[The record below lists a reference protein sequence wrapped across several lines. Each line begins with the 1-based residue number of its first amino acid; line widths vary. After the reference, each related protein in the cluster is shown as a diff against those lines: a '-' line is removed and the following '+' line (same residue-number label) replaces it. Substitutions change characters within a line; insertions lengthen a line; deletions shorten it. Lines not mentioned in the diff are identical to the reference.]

1 MEKLLQNL
9 IVKSEN
15 GVVVILNPRNMH
27 WIRMKSDKLQKFL
40 NSPNQKRELL
50 RLFDTKYDLFQQK
63 QLEEK
68 SNIRSAYISV
78 TNRCNMRCGFCTM
91 LSSPEESTESDLTFD
106 QIVSVVIPKLRNI
119 GVKKVV
125 ISGGEPLIRKD
136 IVDILK
142 AFSDNFGRDR
152 IVLQTN
158 GLLLDDEKL
167 KKIKK
172 YIGTMEIS
180 IENIFC
186 NDKHLQ
192 KIKNV
197 LQLSKLYNIDLGLS
211 FVVDSNT
218 KIHIFKGIDLCHEY
232 GTAFTMRIVSLVGRA
247 IDNNWNDKTYQTKET
262 LDLYRR
268 IIDYIITK
276 KYFDDILVDSFLG
289 KLEPK
294 RHCGAF

>member
-27 WIRMKSDKLQKFL
+27 WIRMKSDKFQKFL

-142 AFSDNFGRDR
+142 AFSDNFGK
-152 IVLQTN
+152 VKKN
-158 GLLLDDEKL
+158 
-167 KKIKK
+167 KKIHRNYGNK
-172 YIGTMEIS
+172 Y
-180 IENIFC
+180 
-186 NDKHLQ
+186 
-192 KIKNV
+192 
-197 LQLSKLYNIDLGLS
+197 
-211 FVVDSNT
+211 
-218 KIHIFKGIDLCHEY
+218 
-232 GTAFTMRIVSLVGRA
+232 R
-247 IDNNWNDKTYQTKET
+247 
-262 LDLYRR
+262 
-268 IIDYIITK
+268 
-276 KYFDDILVDSFLG
+276 KYFLQ
-289 KLEPK
+289 
-294 RHCGAF
+294 